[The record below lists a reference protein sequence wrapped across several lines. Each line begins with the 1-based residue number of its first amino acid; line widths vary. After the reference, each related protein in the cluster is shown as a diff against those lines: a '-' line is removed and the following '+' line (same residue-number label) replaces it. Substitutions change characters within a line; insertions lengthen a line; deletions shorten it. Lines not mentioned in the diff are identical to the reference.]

1 MATRLLT
8 ATLAGALLVTGCAGT
23 PQVQTGADAEVI
35 GNNLHRVD
43 NSRADIAYIDP
54 AADFS
59 RYSRVQVEPLG
70 VNNIEIIQPDD
81 RGSVTRRVDW
91 ELNDKDRRALQ
102 EMYRS
107 AMVKQLQEK
116 GHFPVVDE
124 PGDDVLMISAMIT
137 AIAPN
142 AAKDDAHSRTA
153 GRSYVITE
161 GAGAIAVAVGFAD
174 SETGEILA
182 LVKDSRAT
190 TSNWGLNNSV
200 TNRADVQRM
209 FNSWALQIASS
220 LAKVTGKE

>member
-1 MATRLLT
+1 MSARLL
-8 ATLAGALLVTGCAGT
+8 ATTLTGALLLSACAGT
-23 PQVQTGADAEVI
+23 PEVQTGADADVI
-35 GNNLHRVD
+35 GGNLHRVD
-43 NSRADIAYIDP
+43 NSRADMAYIDP
-54 AADFS
+54 RVDFS
-59 RYSRVQVEPLG
+59 RYTKVLVEPLG
-70 VNNIEIIQPDD
+70 VSNIEVIQPND
-81 RGSVTRRVDW
+81 RGSAISRGDW
-91 ELNDKDRRALQ
+91 ELNDDDRRALQ

-107 AMVKQLQEK
+107 AMVKQLQDK

-124 PGDDVLMISAMIT
+124 PGDDVLLISAMIT
-137 AIAPN
+137 AIAPS
-142 AAKDDAHSRTA
+142 AAKDDSRSRTA

-190 TSNWGLNNSV
+190 TNNWGLNNSV

-209 FNSWALQIASS
+209 FNSWAIQIDSS